1 MHLKSQMTKNFLCQ
15 DNAVFLIQS
24 IYLVTTPLTEFSI
37 TSVGCYLHLQVLVCW
52 HDCAKYF
59 CDVMFVPSLYQML
72 FYFSVR
78 SFLKHWLA
86 HKSECEVQELAWRVR
101 KKNT

>member
-24 IYLVTTPLTEFSI
+24 IYLATTPLTEFSI
-37 TSVGCYLHLQVLVCW
+37 TSLGCYLHLQVLVCW

-59 CDVMFVPSLYQML
+59 CDVMFVPSLYTDVVL
-72 FYFSVR
+72 FFR
-78 SFLKHWLA
+78 SFFSKTLA
-86 HKSECEVQELAWRVR
+86 GAQE
-101 KKNT
+101 

>member
-37 TSVGCYLHLQVLVCW
+37 TSLGCYLYLQVLVCW

-59 CDVMFVPSLYQML
+59 CDVMCVPSLYTDVVL
-72 FYFSVR
+72 FFCSFFS
-78 SFLKHWLA
+78 KTLA
-86 HKSECEVQELAWRVR
+86 GAQE
-101 KKNT
+101 